1 MKSLFHNIRI
11 SFGDAWIFDDN
22 CVVLTCSIVSYRC
35 LKSFLSTNRV
45 LVMKASLYLFALVS
59 VALALSL
66 VSCFD
71 SATKPKDG
79 ACDAGYNYLKDTI
92 TITDNTD
99 FLPQKYPLPK
109 GPIVFYY
116 LYGTKARF
124 YSYYEQKNICTKE
137 HFNVDFWANTSLGT
151 APQPIPVQI
160 YGEIVWSAIFPS
172 AKTTLVN
179 GVAQGNYANRAEAG
193 LKQVFG
199 ENPAEVDI
207 YLNVEFE
214 TQGSYAAD
222 VALFKERIKKLSINF
237 AASKHTK

>member
-1 MKSLFHNIRI
+1 M
-11 SFGDAWIFDDN
+11 
-22 CVVLTCSIVSYRC
+22 
-35 LKSFLSTNRV
+35 
-45 LVMKASLYLFALVS
+45 
-59 VALALSL
+59 LSL
-66 VSCFD
+66 VSCLD
-71 SATKPKDG
+71 SATQPKNG
-79 ACDAGYNYLKDTI
+79 ACDAGYDRVTDAI

-109 GPIVFYY
+109 GPIIFYAVS
-116 LYGTKARF
+116 GTKATF

-137 HFNVDFWANTSLGT
+137 HFKVDFFANTSLGS
-151 APQPIPVQI
+151 APQPIPIRI
-160 YGEIVWSAIFPS
+160 YGEILWSAIFPS
-172 AKTTLVN
+172 AKITLVD
-179 GVAQGNYANRAEAG
+179 GVPQGEYHNQAEAG

-222 VALFKERIKKLSINF
+222 VALFKERIKKLVIDF